1 MAHICMKRRELLS
14 LLGAG
19 AITAW
24 PLIARAQQKTMPVI
38 GFLGATSPESMGLSF
53 AGFIQG
59 LNESGFVDGQSVAIE
74 YRWADGRYDRLPA
87 MAADLVGRQ
96 PSALVAATLPA
107 ALAAKAA
114 TTTIPIVFFSG
125 GDPVEQGL
133 VASFS
138 RPGGNLTGASLFIND
153 LGPKRLDLLRDLA
166 PGAVVVGYLANPDN
180 PNYERQLRGMREAAK
195 VSGRRI
201 VILDARSESEI
212 DAAFAALAAQHG
224 DGLIV
229 GADPF
234 FGNQRGQLVALAAS
248 YGVPAIH
255 FFREFATA
263 GGLISYGT
271 SLPAVSNQA
280 GIYVGKILKGA
291 KPADLPVQ
299 QPTKFELVINLKTA
313 KALGL
318 TIPPTLLARAD
329 DVIE

>member
-1 MAHICMKRRELLS
+1 
-14 LLGAG
+14 
-19 AITAW
+19 
-24 PLIARAQQKTMPVI
+24 
-38 GFLGATSPESMGLSF
+38 
-53 AGFIQG
+53 
-59 LNESGFVDGQSVAIE
+59 
-74 YRWADGRYDRLPA
+74 

-180 PNYERQLRGMREAAK
+180 PNYERQLRGMREAEK

-234 FGNQRGQLVALAAS
+234 FGGPIKHIAVLAAR
-248 YGVPAIH
+248 YRMPAISGG
-255 FFREFATA
+255 RSFAEA
-263 GGLISYGT
+263 GGVIAYGNKIED
-271 SLPAVSNQA
+271 AYRQ
-280 GIYVGKILKGA
+280 VGLYTGRILKGA
-291 KPADLPVQ
+291 NPADLPVIR
-299 QPTKFELVINLKTA
+299 PTKFELFINLKTA
-313 KALGL
+313 KSLGL
-318 TIPPTLLARAD
+318 TVPQSLLILAD
-329 DVIE
+329 EVIE